1 MEGLT
6 LNLLLASAGV
16 ALVHVLAGP
25 DHMVPFVMLAR
36 AQGWSTAKTLWVTLA
51 CGVGHVLASVA
62 LGAVGLA
69 LGAGVA
75 RITAWEEF
83 RGSVAGWALIAFGV
97 AYAVWGTR
105 RALVHRHRLALHA
118 HDGQVHI
125 HAEGTTP
132 HQHRGTATSPVTFWS
147 LFLIFAFGPCEPLI
161 PLFMVPASRG
171 RWDVA
176 AAAGGVFAVV
186 TLATMV
192 VAVLLLRAGFQ
203 RLPLAGLERWSHAL
217 AGSVIAISGATVVFL
232 GL

>member
-16 ALVHVLAGP
+16 AFVHVLAGP
-25 DHMVPFVMLAR
+25 DHTVPFVMLAR
-36 AQGWSTAKTLWVTLA
+36 AQRWSGVKTFWVTLF
-51 CGVGHVLASVA
+51 CGVGHVLSSLL
-62 LGAVGLA
+62 LGLLGLA
-69 LGAGVA
+69 LGAGLAHV
-75 RITAWEEF
+75 TALEEV
-83 RGSVAGWALIAFGV
+83 RGSVAAWGLVAFGL

-105 RALVHRHRLALHA
+105 RALVHHHRLALHA
-118 HDGQVHI
+118 HDHHVHI
-125 HAEGTTP
+125 HPRGTDP
-132 HQHRGTATSPVTFWS
+132 HQHQNGHGSPLTFWS

-176 AAAGGVFAVV
+176 AAAGAVFSLV
-186 TLATMV
+186 TLVTMV
-192 VAVLLLRAGFQ
+192 TAVLLLRAGVE

-217 AGSVIAISGATVVFL
+217 AGSVVAFSGLAVLFL